1 MHLFRWLGT
10 SHPAQ
15 NFPSERTRTLRG
27 AIRDASTLLR
37 QLPLQ
42 PLVAALIMSLV
53 LGILPMILTALYSA
67 ALTVLDWYRCAG
79 LPSHHPL
86 LNKSRPVEL
95 INQLEL
101 L

>member
-1 MHLFRWLGT
+1 MHLSRWLGA
-10 SHPAQ
+10 H
-15 NFPSERTRTLRG
+15 RTARNSSSGRVRTLRD
-27 AIRDASTLLR
+27 ATRYASTLLR

-53 LGILPMILTALYSA
+53 LGILPMILTALCSA
-67 ALTVLDWYRCAG
+67 ALTVLDWCRCAG

-86 LNKSRPVEL
+86 ANKSRRVEL
-95 INQLEL
+95 INPLEL